1 MDQCQLKVF
10 FKKTKYL
17 ICCGWSGPKRKTGV
31 VLKCPVM
38 IVSVTVVTNMCDHDQ
53 FMTNTR
59 SQQTSSDQSTT
70 SGTYEFNIHTL
81 IHFTPEY
88 AIL

>member
-1 MDQCQLKVF
+1 
-10 FKKTKYL
+10 
-17 ICCGWSGPKRKTGV
+17 
-31 VLKCPVM
+31 M

>member
-1 MDQCQLKVF
+1 MSIKILREEIDSF
-10 FKKTKYL
+10 
-17 ICCGWSGPKRKTGV
+17 IGCGWSEPKRKTGV

-59 SQQTSSDQSTT
+59 CHHTNFDQLATQAVCGMWMNLIYT
-70 SGTYEFNIHTL
+70 DTLHT
-81 IHFTPEY
+81 
-88 AIL
+88 